1 MHFIFNI
8 IYVNDYICICY
19 TLSKTIC
26 FAIKIDNITFRI
38 AIVNEKGDVKGF
50 LRVAVQAVL
59 PGDEEGVEYPMGVR
73 QSARMLFPDSCTSR

>member
-8 IYVNDYICICY
+8 IYVNDYIFVIHFLK
-19 TLSKTIC
+19 LS
-26 FAIKIDNITFRI
+26 ASLLKIDNITFRI